1 MSVASESPQRE
12 LLDFDDPIQPVIVT
26 ISYEDEQP
34 DDEGRVHIGFRI
46 RQWGSYF
53 HIEPSLCW
61 MERTGRRFE
70 IEEMEP
76 GDIVRARS
84 TACCAVADM
93 LSDYARKQDKRFIVW
108 N

>member
-1 MSVASESPQRE
+1 MTAANESPTRE
-12 LLDFDDPIQPVIVT
+12 LLDYDDSIQPVIVT

-53 HIEPSLCW
+53 HIEPKLCW
-61 MERTGRRFE
+61 MERSGRRFE
-70 IEEMEP
+70 VTEMEP
-76 GDIVRARS
+76 QNMVRART

-93 LSDYARKQDKRFIVW
+93 LSDARQRDKRFIVW